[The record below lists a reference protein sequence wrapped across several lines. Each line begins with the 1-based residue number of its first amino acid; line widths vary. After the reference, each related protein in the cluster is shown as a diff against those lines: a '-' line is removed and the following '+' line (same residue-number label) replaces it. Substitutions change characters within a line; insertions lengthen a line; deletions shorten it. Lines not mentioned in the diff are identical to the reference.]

1 MQFSLLLDISHRDA
15 VLKSLNSFLY
25 IMPLTQYINRF
36 LCYILFSVFMNGFKI
51 FYLIISELDHLF
63 ILLRVI
69 CISSSVSCLLISFAH
84 FFIGWLVFF
93 LLIRV
98 YFLYIRELCFFS
110 VVRFTNIFSHFGF
123 FFFFD
128 SMYCR
133 FCDGEYFL
141 CS

>member
-1 MQFSLLLDISHRDA
+1 
-15 VLKSLNSFLY
+15 
-25 IMPLTQYINRF
+25 
-36 LCYILFSVFMNGFKI
+36 MNGFKI

-123 FFFFD
+123 FFFLTLCIVDFA
-128 SMYCR
+128 MGNIFYVVK
-133 FCDGEYFL
+133 FNYFFIYGL
-141 CS
+141 